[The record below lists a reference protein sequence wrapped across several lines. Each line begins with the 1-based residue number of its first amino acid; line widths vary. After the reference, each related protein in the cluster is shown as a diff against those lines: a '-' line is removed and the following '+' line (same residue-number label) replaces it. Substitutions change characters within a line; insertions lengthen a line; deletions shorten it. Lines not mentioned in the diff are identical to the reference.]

1 MKKPP
6 VHKPNYFYTIVSV
19 TLVLFLLGLFGLLVV
34 QGQQFVKTLREQV
47 DIVVELREEAQQTQV
62 DSLKAH
68 LNASSYCK
76 ANTFEFINKEQGA
89 ALMKDEFGQDFGKL
103 DMANPLYDVLVFHV
117 HSAWMQSDSMSLVRE
132 DLKALPYVNDV
143 YYQESVTETIAQNL
157 NKISIWV
164 LGLGMFFIIVAIAL
178 ILNTVRLAL
187 YSNRF
192 LIKNME
198 LVGASWGF
206 ISKPYLSRSF
216 WQGLLCSLLAILAL
230 ASLLYFVFK
239 NVPDVQSAINL
250 PGVAIVFG
258 TLLLLGFTIMVASTY
273 YVVKKYLRMRVD
285 DMY

>member
-34 QGQQFVKTLREQV
+34 QGQQLLKTLREQV
-47 DIVVELREEAQQTQV
+47 DIIVELKEETQPTQV
-62 DSLKAH
+62 DSLKMH
-68 LNASSYCK
+68 LKASAYCK
-76 ANTFEFINKEQGA
+76 ANSFEFVNKEQGA
-89 ALMKDEFGQDFGKL
+89 AIMKDEFGQDFGKL
-103 DMANPLYDVLVFHV
+103 DMANPLYDVLIFHV
-117 HSAWMQSDSMSLVRE
+117 NAAWMQSDSMSLVRE

-143 YYQESVTETIAQNL
+143 FYQQSVTESIANNL

-164 LGLGMFFIIVAIAL
+164 LGLGLFFIIVAIAL

-206 ISKPYLSRSF
+206 ISRPYLSRSF
-216 WQGLLCSLLAILAL
+216 WQGLLCSLLAILGL
-230 ASLLYFVFK
+230 TSLLYVIFK
-239 NVPDVQSAINL
+239 NVPDMQSAINL

-258 TLLLLGFTIMVASTY
+258 TLVVLGFTIMVASTY

>member
-6 VHKPNYFYTIVSV
+6 VHRPNYFYTIFSV

-34 QGQQFVKTLREQV
+34 QGQQLLKTLREQV
-47 DIVVELREEAQQTQV
+47 DIIVELKEETQPVQV
-62 DSLKAH
+62 DSLKLH
-68 LNASSYCK
+68 LNASAYCK
-76 ANTFEFINKEQGA
+76 PNSFEFINKEQGA
-89 ALMKDEFGQDFGKL
+89 DLMQQEFGQDFGKL
-103 DMANPLYDVLVFHV
+103 DMANPLYDVLIFHV
-117 HSAWMQSDSMSLVRE
+117 NSDWMQTDSMSLVRE
-132 DLKALPYVNDV
+132 DLKAIPFVNDV
-143 YYQESVTETIAQNL
+143 YYQQSVTESIADNL

-164 LGLGMFFIIVAIAL
+164 LGLGLFFVLVAIAL

-187 YSNRF
+187 YANRF

-216 WQGLLCSLLAILAL
+216 WQGILCSLLAIFGLMA
-230 ASLLYFVFK
+230 LLYFVFK
-239 NVPDVQSAINL
+239 NVPDMQSAINL

-258 TLLLLGFTIMVASTY
+258 ILLVLGFTIMVSSTY

>member
-34 QGQQFVKTLREQV
+34 QGQQMIKMIREQV
-47 DIVVELREEAQQTQV
+47 DVIVELKEESTPDQL
-62 DSLKAH
+62 DSLKTY
-68 LNASSYCK
+68 LNQSAYSKPNS
-76 ANTFEFINKEQGA
+76 TEFINKEQGA
-89 ALMKDEFGQDFGKL
+89 ALMQKEFGQDFGKL

-117 HSAWMQSDSMSLVRE
+117 KSDWMQTDSMSLVRE
-132 DLKALPYVNDV
+132 DLKTLPYVNDV
-143 YYQESVTETIAQNL
+143 FYQESVTESIAQNL
-157 NKISIWV
+157 NKISVWV
-164 LGLGMFFIIVAIAL
+164 LGLGLFFIIVAIAL

-187 YSNRF
+187 YANRF

-206 ISKPYLSRSF
+206 ISRPYLSRSF
-216 WQGLLCSLLAILAL
+216 WQGLLCSLLAITGLT
-230 ASLLYFVFK
+230 SLLYFVFQ
-239 NVPDVQSAINL
+239 NVPDIQSAINL
-250 PGVAIVFG
+250 TGVAIVFG
-258 TLLLLGFTIMVASTY
+258 VILILGFTIMVFSTY